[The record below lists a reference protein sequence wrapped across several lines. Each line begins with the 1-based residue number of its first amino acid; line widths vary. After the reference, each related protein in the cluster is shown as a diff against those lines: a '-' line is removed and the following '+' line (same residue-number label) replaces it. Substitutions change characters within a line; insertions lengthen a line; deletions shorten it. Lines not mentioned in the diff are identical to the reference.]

1 MLRSHRNRR
10 AGSVRAALA
19 AAGLVILLV
28 LGMAGTASAQTDTY
42 PPPSPPVSV
51 ERAREAAPPVEVQA
65 ARLAFTGSD
74 VVGLAV
80 IGASLAGLGWFL
92 VSWSRRATAPESA

>member
-1 MLRSHRNRR
+1 MLRSHRGL
-10 AGSVRAALA
+10 AGPGRAALA

-51 ERAREAAPPVEVQA
+51 QEVRQAAPPVDVQA

-74 VVGLAV
+74 VIGLVV

-92 VSWSRRATAPESA
+92 VSWSRRATARATA